1 VDWLGEQLRAQMPTL
16 AGRYW
21 RPGGWCALAV
31 DGSRVECPRTAANE
45 RELHCAGKNKT
56 TPQLFLTTIY
66 HLGTG
71 LPWAYQIGPGTDS
84 ERNHLRAMLDRLPP
98 GCLLVADAGFVGYD
112 LLDSIQAGGRHFLI
126 RAGRNVTL
134 LKGLGYGRTRQG
146 DLVHLWPAKAAKKR
160 QPPLTLRLIRLHDG
174 RKPVC
179 LITDVLDQRRLS
191 DRAAGELY
199 RRRWGVEVF
208 YRSFK
213 QTLGHRKMRSDAPDQ
228 ARCELAWAVM
238 GLWMLSMLAVQR
250 IIRAGHDPTRLS
262 VAGAIKVVRQVLAWV
277 HRPRKAAAILRQLSQ
292 AVQDPYV
299 RTAAKKARNWPHK
312 KKEKPPGCPKLRC
325 PNRQEAQLAKDFE
338 VAHAAA

>member
-1 VDWLGEQLRAQMPTL
+1 
-16 AGRYW
+16 
-21 RPGGWCALAV
+21 
-31 DGSRVECPRTAANE
+31 VECPRTEANE
-45 RELHCAGKNKT
+45 RELHCAGKKKT

-66 HLGTG
+66 HLGSG

-98 GCLLVADAGFVGYD
+98 GGLLVADAGFVGYD
-112 LLDSIQAGGRHFLI
+112 LLDSIGRGGRHFLI

-134 LKGLGYGRTRQG
+134 LKGLGYGRIRHDG
-146 DLVHLWPAKAAKKR
+146 IVHLWPAKAAKKR

-179 LITDVLDQRRLS
+179 LITDVLDERRLS

-199 RRRWGVEVF
+199 RLRWGVEVF

-238 GLWMLSMLAVQR
+238 GLWMLSMLAIRR

-262 VAGAIKVVRQVLAWV
+262 VAEAIKVVRQVMAWA
-277 HRPRKAAAILRQLSQ
+277 HRPRYAATLLGQLGQ

-325 PNRQEAQLAKDFE
+325 PNRQEAQLAKAFE